1 MQPVSM
7 QPATPIRPSAWYYWL
22 APLFL
27 AAGLGVVVLVVS
39 HGLPRLSDAL
49 TQVVVPGEAM
59 LTLQHGKLYTVYYE
73 VHSVVNGKVYST
85 NEVLS
90 GLRCEVKSKEVKS
103 MDQNV
108 VALRPPANGP
118 TKYTI
123 GGRSG
128 SSWREF
134 SVAQDGPYVFSCS
147 YEEHVHGREVVLAVG
162 HGLGALILK
171 PALLIVFGSIG
182 GLVLA
187 TASFYW
193 VYILRDQA
201 IARAA
206 AERLLPT

>member
-7 QPATPIRPSAWYYWL
+7 QRATPIRPSRWYYVL

-27 AAGLGVVVLVVS
+27 AAGPGLAALVVS
-39 HGLPRLSDAL
+39 RGLPHLSDAL
-49 TQVVVPGEAM
+49 TQVVVPGAA
-59 LTLQHGKLYTVYYE
+59 TLNLLHGKLYTVYYE
-73 VHSVVNGKVYST
+73 AHSEVNGKVYNT

-90 GLRCEVKSKEVKS
+90 GLRCEVKSTDDET
-103 MDQNV
+103 V
-108 VALRPPANGP
+108 VALRRPSGPAR
-118 TKYTI
+118 YTI

-128 SSWREF
+128 SSFLEF
-134 SVAQDGPYVFSCS
+134 SVANDGPYVLSCA

-162 HGLGALILK
+162 YGLGALILK

-182 GLVLA
+182 GMVLA
-187 TASFYW
+187 TVSFYW

-206 AERLLPT
+206 AERLLPS